1 MDKQINWDTLPDEVA
16 QVKNQT
22 GDFTMMFLFAD
33 PEKLDLVKEK
43 LTPVL
48 GERNLIIGT
57 EVASN
62 KALRKFL
69 SAIGR

>member
-1 MDKQINWDTLPDEVA
+1 MPDEVA